1 MKSHD
6 KIAFLFPGQGQ
17 LPSGLP
23 PTSVIADYLL
33 RLAESNGLPLQKLL
47 QTEDHTP
54 LSRTEYA
61 QPVILIDSLAK
72 AEALRAK
79 GITPDIVAGH
89 SLGEYAALV
98 TAEAI
103 APKEALKVIIERGRL
118 MSEVNGAMAA
128 VVKFPAEETVK
139 ICESFAPN
147 VVVANYN
154 GPAQTVIS
162 GAKSAVNRAMKTFE
176 DAGANVIPLAV
187 TGPFHSPF
195 MNKAQAALASAIE
208 ALVFR
213 RPSIPIISSVSGQQ
227 EEEPAMLKRLLLTQ
241 ITSSVRWL
249 SVVQSLVE
257 EKVTVAV
264 EAGPGKVLTGL
275 GKRITSKI
283 DFLSFEEAENG

>member
-1 MKSHD
+1 MKSHE

-17 LPSGLP
+17 LPSSFP
-23 PTSVIADYLL
+23 PTSVVADHLL

-54 LSRTEYA
+54 LSRTEHA
-61 QPVILIDSLAK
+61 QPTILIDSLAK

-89 SLGEYAALV
+89 SLGEYAAFV
-98 TAEAI
+98 AAGTIIPE
-103 APKEALKVIIERGRL
+103 EALKVVIERGRV
-118 MSEVNGAMAA
+118 MGGVNGAMAA
-128 VVKFPAEETVK
+128 VVKLPAEETAK

-162 GAKSAVNRAMKTFE
+162 GAKSAVKRAMKAFE
-176 DAGANVIPLAV
+176 GAGAKVVPLGV
-187 TGPFHSPF
+187 SGPFHSPF
-195 MNKAQAALASAIE
+195 MNKAQASLAPAIE
-208 ALVFR
+208 ALVFQK
-213 RPSIPIISSVSGQQ
+213 PSIPIISSVSGQR
-227 EEEPAMLKRLLLTQ
+227 EEDPAKLKQLLLIQ

-249 SVVQSLVE
+249 NVVQSLVK

-264 EAGPGKVLTGL
+264 EAGPGKVLSGL

-283 DFLSFEEAENG
+283 DFLSFEEAANG